1 MIEKEE
7 ALKGNA
13 RIAKYMGIQPTNMPG
28 IYDTTSDEFLRNFI
42 VGAVPFD
49 EVGFHRSWD
58 WLMPVIH
65 KIHEEM
71 KGGVIVKGKD
81 MILAMINIT
90 NKRVM
95 MQCVFWI
102 GKTRMT
108 NRVQSSYRFDEY
120 PQIEAAWRAVLDV
133 LEFRDRFLS
142 LVKNSAETNYIDLRV
157 KYKLATG
164 EYPVYGRDDQ
174 NAGMFRGDAV
184 TGKYGMWLEESF
196 YDGNREEFL
205 RKEYMMQT
213 GGDYPVD
220 SNPRKFLY
228 RYERSYVL
236 WLEQYLVETGMIPE
250 L

>member
-1 MIEKEE
+1 
-7 ALKGNA
+7 
-13 RIAKYMGIQPTNMPG
+13 
-28 IYDTTSDEFLRNFI
+28 

-49 EVGFHRSWD
+49 EVGFHQSWD

-65 KIHEEM
+65 KIHREM
-71 KGGVIVKGKD
+71 KGGDIGRDKNTISTV
-81 MILAMINIT
+81 INIT
-90 NKRVM
+90 HKKAKM
-95 MQCVFWI
+95 WCVFWI
-102 GKTRMT
+102 GKTQTVTRAK
-108 NRVQSSYRFDEY
+108 SSYRLDEY
-120 PQIEAAWRAVLDV
+120 PPVEAAWRVVLDV
-133 LEFRDRFLS
+133 LECHDKFVS
-142 LVKNSAETNYIDLRV
+142 TVKKTAEINYVDLRV

-164 EYPVYGRDDQ
+164 EYPVYGKDDQ

-220 SNPRKFLY
+220 SNPRRFVR
-228 RYERSYVL
+228 RYDRNYVL
-236 WLEQYLVETGMIPE
+236 WLEQYMIETGMIPE